1 MEIVKFIEEI
11 TDLLIKAVNE
21 TNGNEA
27 KELRRAFRV
36 MLLGI
41 QVLFH

>member
-27 KELRRAFRV
+27 KELRREFRV
-36 MLLGI
+36 MLLGL